1 MLLPSQL
8 ESFGLAAL
16 EAMACEVPA
25 VATNVGGVPEVIE
38 DGKTGFLAEVGDIET
53 MAAKAIEILSDD
65 KRLREMG
72 KLARF
77 EAQARFCASKII
89 PQYEKFYERVLEK
102 R

>member
-1 MLLPSQL
+1 
-8 ESFGLAAL
+8 
-16 EAMACEVPA
+16 
-25 VATNVGGVPEVIE
+25 
-38 DGKTGFLAEVGDIET
+38 VGDIET